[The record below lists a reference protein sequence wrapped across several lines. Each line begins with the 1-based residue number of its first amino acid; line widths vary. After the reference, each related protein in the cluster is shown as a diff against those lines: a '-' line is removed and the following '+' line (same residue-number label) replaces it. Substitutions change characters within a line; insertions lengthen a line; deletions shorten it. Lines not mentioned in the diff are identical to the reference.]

1 MKFFSKIKCFVAGMS
16 LYKKVFYSIF
26 SITVLPLVIVIMLST
41 NVVGRLIIEHISD
54 TNKIFLED
62 YSMRMEEYIAG
73 IEQLSQEILYEEA
86 FVRHLNG
93 SMDNEDICEIL
104 NVYMYRE
111 QSVESIIYVDSDS
124 NYYYAESNIM
134 YRSSVYKSAMEK
146 LGNTDGAPIW
156 YTVDSVYSNRIYML
170 RNVFTVDEKNSGSII
185 FMLNTDFF
193 KDINEKLYMPY
204 QHNIIIAD
212 GTEILYTDMKVDSSI
227 NNLSYAEK
235 SNMKNSYFSV
245 GFPMKDWCISTVISN
260 YSLYKPMIIWYASML
275 LLTLVI
281 VAALYFISK
290 RIVRFIISP
299 MNKMI
304 VTINNNKKGTKT
316 YFEYNYDDE
325 FGQMAAEFNEM
336 IDELEKFRSDQ
347 LEEMTLLKDAQFK
360 ALQAQITPHF
370 LFNCLDIINW
380 EAIKS
385 GNMTISKTVVSLSH
399 ILSVHMGKI
408 DPVFKLSQELNYFED
423 YMNILE
429 KRFENTVHVTL
440 NCDPDAYNCFIVP
453 LTLQTLTE
461 NSWIHGLS
469 PYKALNVDIGI
480 VRLDGELIIN
490 VFDDGKGMSCKKLD
504 DLRKKL
510 SGGDSQGRQS
520 GVVNLNRRIKLMF
533 GNEYGI
539 EISSVENQ
547 YTAIEVILPA
557 KEE

>member
-1 MKFFSKIKCFVAGMS
+1 MS

>member
-134 YRSSVYKSAMEK
+134 YRSSAYKSAMEK

-170 RNVFTVDEKNSGSII
+170 RNVFTVDEKNAGSII